1 MMNLE
6 KFTVQELME
15 LRMELK
21 GKMMNFSI
29 NLTRQDEKQLG
40 QDIDAVEQE
49 LKTRI

>member
-6 KFTVQELME
+6 ELNIQELMV

-29 NLTRQDEKQLG
+29 KLTAQDEKQLG
-40 QDIDAVEQE
+40 QDIDKVEQE
-49 LKTRI
+49 LRTRI

>member
-6 KFTVQELME
+6 KMNVQELME

-29 NLTRQDEKQLG
+29 KLTKEDEKQLG

-49 LKTRI
+49 LSTRI

>member
-1 MMNLE
+1 MINLE
-6 KFTVQELME
+6 KMNVQGLME

-29 NLTRQDEKQLG
+29 KLTAQDEKQLG

-49 LKTRI
+49 LSTRI

>member
-6 KFTVQELME
+6 KMSVQELME

-21 GKMMNFSI
+21 GKVMDFSI
-29 NLTRQDEKQLG
+29 KLTREDEKQLG

-49 LKTRI
+49 LKTKL

>member
-6 KFTVQELME
+6 KMNIQELME

-29 NLTRQDEKQLG
+29 KLTREDEKQLG
-40 QDIDAVEQE
+40 QDIDAVEKE
-49 LKTRI
+49 LRTRI

>member
-6 KFTVQELME
+6 KMNVQELME

-29 NLTRQDEKQLG
+29 KLTKEDEKQLG

-49 LKTRI
+49 LSERM